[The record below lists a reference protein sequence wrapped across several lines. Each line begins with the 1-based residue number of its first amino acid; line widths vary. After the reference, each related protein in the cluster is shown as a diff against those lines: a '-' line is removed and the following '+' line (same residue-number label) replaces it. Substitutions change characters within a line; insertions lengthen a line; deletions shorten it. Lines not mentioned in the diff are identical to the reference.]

1 MNISSWSRYHGAP
14 GGGLAKSTCA
24 GGDFHDSVGEEI
36 FAAILECASGKQS
49 KSEAFGMG
57 EDEFVPWTVGAIL

>member
-1 MNISSWSRYHGAP
+1 
-14 GGGLAKSTCA
+14 
-24 GGDFHDSVGEEI
+24 VGEEI